1 MIHQPHFLPWL
12 PYIARMAAVD
22 KMVFLDDVI
31 FRKNY
36 YQNRTKIRGMNQQSS
51 WVQVPIRKNGR
62 RAINRT
68 ELAPNTDKHIE
79 KLQVR
84 FDKEFNSFSE
94 FHTHRE
100 KLFEFL
106 NDVKLR
112 KLEYLSDVNIESMLL
127 IFRMLD
133 REPPSI
139 YMSSDMAAG
148 KTDSTSRIIQIC
160 EKLDCSTL
168 FTGYGA
174 SHNNDV
180 HNHSALKKNNV
191 KLVSFP
197 KKTSTWEF
205 QEGISIM
212 QWIFEKGSDAVNLRL
227 NEFEQEPM
235 IAKAK
240 SVSNSQKP

>member
-36 YQNRTKIRGMNQQSS
+36 YQNRTKIRGLNQESS

-62 RAINRT
+62 KAINRT
-68 ELAPNTDKHIE
+68 ELAPNADRHIE

-84 FDKEFNSFSE
+84 FEKEFNSFPE

-100 KLFEFL
+100 KLFGFL
-106 NDVKLR
+106 NDVKFR
-112 KLEYLSDVNIESMLL
+112 KLEYLSDVNIESILL

-139 YMSSDMAAG
+139 YMSSDVVSE
-148 KTDSTSRIIQIC
+148 KSSSTSRIVQIC
-160 EKLDCSTL
+160 EKLGCSTL
-168 FTGYGA
+168 LTGYGA

-180 HNHSALKKNNV
+180 HNHYVLEENNIS
-191 KLVSFP
+191 LVSFP
-197 KKTSTWEF
+197 RKKSTWQF
-205 QEGISIM
+205 QEGISIT
-212 QWIFEKGSDAVNLRL
+212 QWIFEKGKNEVNLNI
-227 NEFEQEPM
+227 NEFKQVMCP
-235 IAKAK
+235 
-240 SVSNSQKP
+240 